1 MGLDPAPP
9 QGGAWR
15 GQQGARELGEPG
27 SRRLPWRPARI
38 EQSGPCARR
47 WRDFPESLPGGHPPL
62 SSRPRWKVLPPPRRG
77 EALEGMQGVS
87 TLSRG

>member
-27 SRRLPWRPARI
+27 SLGSRGGRRALNGLDHA
-38 EQSGPCARR
+38 
-47 WRDFPESLPGGHPPL
+47 PGGGGVGGTSRKASQEGTRL
-62 SSRPRWKVLPPPRRG
+62 SAPAPAGRSSLLPAGARPWKGCREFQR
-77 EALEGMQGVS
+77 
-87 TLSRG
+87 